1 MNRENKIFST
11 SYIVLALLFVIRLL
25 PFAFKDARMWGF
37 NHLIFLPSI
46 WTVIYIIIAAVA
58 LALPFLPF
66 ARGWGEIFV
75 NRFSTIFFESSRKYL
90 YRLIFIAIMGMLFI
104 LFPMK
109 THFLGD
115 GYAVLAN
122 VGSESGSFVKW
133 SEKGITLILLG
144 IQSLFGP
151 KNQETALMA
160 FRIVSTV
167 AGMVTIWFFFLI
179 SEILSE
185 EKTKRLLAFAI
196 SFLSGALL
204 LFFGYVENYPLIWVG
219 LIGFIYFGMRFLKK
233 DRGLV
238 LAGIFLVFGLFIHL
252 QMAIFIPA
260 FVYLTFCKGKG
271 LSIFHRFKP
280 YFLGLGAIL
289 VIGAV
294 ISFIKEY
301 NSNLYFEN
309 IFLPLFRGK
318 PIDPSYALLGIPHL
332 VDIFNL
338 IMLLS
343 PSLILLPVLALACN
357 TGQTLS
363 NKIIFLAMIASAGLA
378 FLFIIDPTLGMPR
391 DWDLFS
397 ITVYATSVL
406 LTLLINL
413 EKIKIIRPLIMSLMA
428 YLFLSVVPYFMVNLD
443 ENASIDY
450 AKANIN
456 LDMENSLSTMIGL
469 REYYRKHSDTIRVDS
484 LNTTLSTAYPNQF
497 KIDQVIN
504 ALSSGDRKQAE
515 EIALTITPDRFSSRY
530 HDLLSA
536 IFFLHGE
543 YHRAFQESD
552 KAIQL
557 QKYNYQLYFA
567 RAMMYKMLG
576 DTLMALQ
583 SLRTAYRLDNREIVV
598 VHDLAML
605 SLMVNPDSA
614 VFYGERALEM
624 DSTVYDIHYALAKAY
639 CLKGAPQAGK
649 NHYDLY
655 MELGGNDPLFEK
667 RCTELAGLM
676 NK

>member
-271 LSIFHRFKP
+271 LSILP
-280 YFLGLGAIL
+280 VQAIFLG
-289 VIGAV
+289 
-294 ISFIKEY
+294 F
-301 NSNLYFEN
+301 
-309 IFLPLFRGK
+309 
-318 PIDPSYALLGIPHL
+318 
-332 VDIFNL
+332 
-338 IMLLS
+338 
-343 PSLILLPVLALACN
+343 
-357 TGQTLS
+357 
-363 NKIIFLAMIASAGLA
+363 
-378 FLFIIDPTLGMPR
+378 
-391 DWDLFS
+391 
-397 ITVYATSVL
+397 
-406 LTLLINL
+406 
-413 EKIKIIRPLIMSLMA
+413 
-428 YLFLSVVPYFMVNLD
+428 
-443 ENASIDY
+443 
-450 AKANIN
+450 
-456 LDMENSLSTMIGL
+456 
-469 REYYRKHSDTIRVDS
+469 
-484 LNTTLSTAYPNQF
+484 
-497 KIDQVIN
+497 
-504 ALSSGDRKQAE
+504 
-515 EIALTITPDRFSSRY
+515 
-530 HDLLSA
+530 
-536 IFFLHGE
+536 
-543 YHRAFQESD
+543 
-552 KAIQL
+552 
-557 QKYNYQLYFA
+557 
-567 RAMMYKMLG
+567 
-576 DTLMALQ
+576 
-583 SLRTAYRLDNREIVV
+583 
-598 VHDLAML
+598 
-605 SLMVNPDSA
+605 
-614 VFYGERALEM
+614 
-624 DSTVYDIHYALAKAY
+624 
-639 CLKGAPQAGK
+639 
-649 NHYDLY
+649 
-655 MELGGNDPLFEK
+655 GGNFGYWRCYIIYK
-667 RCTELAGLM
+667 RV
-676 NK
+676 